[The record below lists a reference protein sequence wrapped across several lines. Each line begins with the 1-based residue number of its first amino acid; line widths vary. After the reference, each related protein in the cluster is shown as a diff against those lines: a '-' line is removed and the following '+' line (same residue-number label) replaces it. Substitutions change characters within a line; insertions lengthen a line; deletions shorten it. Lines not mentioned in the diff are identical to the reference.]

1 MAWPLS
7 SARVGVESSASHPAD
22 LKKLTIWWSGGVG
35 TRPTRLPVFGWRPDV
50 VIWAFCRPHRHRRRG
65 GVGAALS
72 LGVPSAPADPST
84 DALGFVDSTARC
96 AAPDTAVAF
105 GSTAT
110 SRVAICKTST
120 GKYEYHGV
128 RISDGAKLVVPASAS
143 ADGGY
148 VAQSDGITY
157 TVTSSSLVVSEGNQE
172 IRTRTDGV
180 FPRARKRLQRR
191 RVRQRRPRH
200 RRQQQRRPT
209 QRRCRHRCPPKSAA
223 PGTSSAPQPKSI
235 GSRCNC
241 RFLRCRVRGRSRCS

>member
-1 MAWPLS
+1 MS
-7 SARVGVESSASHPAD
+7 SFGLFAARTA
-22 LKKLTIWWSGGVG
+22 T
-35 TRPTRLPVFGWRPDV
+35 
-50 VIWAFCRPHRHRRRG
+50 
-65 GVGAALS
+65 AAAAGLALFV

-128 RISDGAKLVVPASAS
+128 RISDGAKLVVAASAS

-157 TVTSSSLVVSEGNQE
+157 TVTSSSLVVSEG
-172 IRTRTDGV
+172 TR
-180 FPRARKRLQRR
+180 RSAENRWCISAARKRLHRR

-200 RRQQQRRPT
+200 RRQQQRRPRS
-209 QRRCRHRCPPKSAA
+209 RRCRHRCPPKSAA

-235 GSRCNC
+235 GSRYNC